1 MKSLTSLNLLKS
13 LGIAL
18 LFVGVA
24 PLLPVIALM
33 HLSAWLG
40 LEKSRTTKWMLGPV
54 QTLKVS
60 QTAHWQPNRICRPIR

>member
-1 MKSLTSLNLLKS
+1 MKSLTSLKLLKS

-33 HLSAWLG
+33 HWAAWMGGESSA
-40 LEKSRTTKWMLGPV
+40 
-54 QTLKVS
+54 Q
-60 QTAHWQPNRICRPIR
+60 QPAIQPASNFRFVAR

>member
-40 LEKSRTTKWMLGPV
+40 KESNDEVEARSGSDFESLANC
-54 QTLKVS
+54 TLA
-60 QTAHWQPNRICRPIR
+60 T